1 MKRIKVLVL
10 EGGLN
15 EEHEISL
22 STGKEVKKALK
33 NLDIYYKSIIVD
45 PRTFEQ
51 EIIKFSS
58 DFICFNALHGPFGED
73 GQIQKILD
81 KASFRYTHANA
92 KASHNCFNKKLTK
105 DIIKDAKLLTPEY
118 LTIDTDKIN
127 EKLLL
132 KLYTK
137 FGSFLI
143 KPNSSGSSYGV
154 KIFKNINDIDIFI
167 SKFKDNLEIYK
178 NHKELLIEKFI
189 EGKELTVAVL
199 EKNSQSFPIEVTEII
214 PLNDFFDY
222 ESKYTNGFSKHIL
235 PATIPDI
242 IYDKCKE
249 FAKKAHEQLCCKGI
263 SRSDF
268 IFGNNQLYFLE
279 INSQPGLTSIS
290 LVPEQ
295 LKYRDVSF
303 DDLILQIINCVS

>member
-1 MKRIKVLVL
+1 MHL
-10 EGGLN
+10 EHFTGSEPDFSHLLIFIFFVVPLK
-15 EEHEISL
+15 IS
-22 STGKEVKKALK
+22 S
-33 NLDIYYKSIIVD
+33 ND
-45 PRTFEQ
+45 
-51 EIIKFSS
+51 
-58 DFICFNALHGPFGED
+58 
-73 GQIQKILD
+73 
-81 KASFRYTHANA
+81 
-92 KASHNCFNKKLTK
+92 
-105 DIIKDAKLLTPEY
+105 
-118 LTIDTDKIN
+118 
-127 EKLLL
+127 
-132 KLYTK
+132 
-137 FGSFLI
+137 
-143 KPNSSGSSYGV
+143 
-154 KIFKNINDIDIFI
+154 NDIDIFI
-167 SKFKDNLEIYK
+167 SRFKDNLEIYK

-235 PATIPDI
+235 PAKIPDI

-279 INSQPGLTSIS
+279 INSQPGLTSLS

-295 LKYRDVSF
+295 LKYQDISF
-303 DDLILQIINCVS
+303 DDLILNIINCAL